1 MPKVRIQS
9 TDIEY
14 TESAVI
20 TFEEGL
26 IGLPQLRRLVVISQP
41 EIAPFFWLASVEE
54 DETAFLVLDPQAYL
68 DSYTPRLP
76 NETRA
81 RIGLKSDEEPLLLA
95 ITRIMPEW
103 HDSTLNL
110 RAPLVIS
117 TGAMRGTQP
126 VLTETNYRL
135 DEPLAALAALAAAA

>member
-14 TESAVI
+14 TDSDVI

-41 EIAPFFWLASVEE
+41 EIAPFFWLASVEAT
-54 DETAFLVLDPQAYL
+54 ETAFLVLDPQAYL

-76 NETRA
+76 AETRA
-81 RIGLKSDEEPLLLA
+81 RIGLQADEEPLLLA
-95 ITRIMPEW
+95 ITRITPEW
-103 HDSTLNL
+103 HESTLNL

-126 VLTETNYRL
+126 VLAETNYRL
-135 DEPLAALAALAAAA
+135 DEPLAALAAVVN

>member
-14 TESAVI
+14 TENAVI

-41 EIAPFFWLASVEE
+41 EIAPFFWLASVEA

-68 DSYTPRLP
+68 DGYEPRLP
-76 NETRA
+76 AAACA
-81 RIGLKSDEEPLLLA
+81 RIGLQTDEEPLLLA

-126 VLTETNYRL
+126 VLTETEYRL
-135 DEPLAALAALAAAA
+135 DEPLAALAALI

>member
-14 TESAVI
+14 TESDVI

-41 EIAPFFWLASVEE
+41 EITPFLWLASVEA
-54 DETAFLVLDPQAYL
+54 DETAFLVLDPQAYC

-76 NETRA
+76 GETRA
-81 RIGLKSDEEPLLLA
+81 RIGLKTDEEPLLLA

-126 VLTETNYRL
+126 VLTESGYRL
-135 DEPLAALAALAAAA
+135 DEPLAALAALV

>member
-14 TESAVI
+14 TERDVI

-26 IGLPQLRRLVVISQP
+26 IGLPQLRRLVVITQP
-41 EIAPFFWLASVEE
+41 EISPFFWLASVEE
-54 DETAFLVLDPQAYL
+54 DETAFLVLDPQVYL

-76 NETRA
+76 AETRA
-81 RIGLKSDEEPLLLA
+81 RIGLQADEEPVMLA

-103 HDSTLNL
+103 HESTLNL

-135 DEPLAALAALAAAA
+135 DEPLAAFAAAA

>member
-9 TDIEY
+9 KDIEY
-14 TESAVI
+14 TDSDVI

-41 EIAPFFWLASVEE
+41 EISPFFWLASVEE
-54 DETAFLVLDPQAYL
+54 DETAFLVLEPQVYL

-76 NETRA
+76 AETRA
-81 RIGLKSDEEPLLLA
+81 RIGLKTNEEPLMLA

-103 HDSTLNL
+103 HESTLNL

-117 TGAMRGTQP
+117 IEAMRGAQP
-126 VLTETNYRL
+126 VLTESDYRL
-135 DEPLAALAALAAAA
+135 DEPLAALAAVV

>member
-14 TESAVI
+14 TDKDVI

-41 EIAPFFWLASVEE
+41 EIAPFFWLASVET
-54 DETAFLVLDPQAYL
+54 DEMAFLVLDPQAYL
-68 DSYTPRLP
+68 DTYTPRLP
-76 NETRA
+76 TETRM
-81 RIGLKSDEEPLLLA
+81 RIGLKADEEPLMLA
-95 ITRIMPEW
+95 ITRITPEW
-103 HDSTLNL
+103 HESTLNL

-135 DEPLAALAALAAAA
+135 DEPLAALAAAF